1 VSPQTGSLTVVGQP
15 GMFADPLHDAIG
27 RVRAAGRPA
36 LMLPGI
42 SAEECLFADRGID
55 PAQTGACSFEATDFL
70 VHHRQPIADLELD
83 ACLWRA

>member
-1 VSPQTGSLTVVGQP
+1 
-15 GMFADPLHDAIG
+15 
-27 RVRAAGRPA
+27 
-36 LMLPGI
+36 MLPGI